1 MNQLKAPKEE
11 YIRNQGDL
19 YLAFE
24 LGKKE
29 WKLGFSSS

>member
-1 MNQLKAPKEE
+1 MNQLTAPKEV

-29 WKLGFSSS
+29 WK

>member
-11 YIRNQGDL
+11 YIRNQGDS
-19 YLAFE
+19 YLASE

-29 WKLGFSSS
+29 WK